1 MKSKGFSQAV
11 NQAMEN
17 DEIHRKLDRISFL
30 LTANLF
36 VMAIC
41 GVGLV
46 AGLLPKLGRLTE
58 ATERVEKRF
67 QSFADD
73 VQPVVSAGA
82 GKVVDSIRQIDSER
96 LSNTATEST
105 DELIK
110 AAGEKAKRYLEKKN
124 KQD

>member
-1 MKSKGFSQAV
+1 
-11 NQAMEN
+11 MEN
-17 DEIHRKLDRISFL
+17 DETHRKLDRISFL
-30 LTANLF
+30 LAANLI
-36 VMAIC
+36 VMVIC

-82 GKVVDSIRQIDSER
+82 GKMVDSIRQIDSER

-124 KQD
+124 KKD